1 MLVISGVSVKWALKF
16 QVTEFHYSYCD
27 AQTADDFS
35 RPSTNPGTC
44 KHKYL
49 LHEKLATNKENML
62 TNTQKQSNK
71 QTIKQMKNNPKTN
84 KPIRNKKIQK
94 QINKSKYKTSTKNKQ
109 VHKQTQRNK

>member
-35 RPSTNPGTC
+35 RPSTNSGTC

-49 LHEKLATNKENML
+49 LQLYMRNWLQTKETCQQIHKDNQTNK
-62 TNTQKQSNK
+62 Q
-71 QTIKQMKNNPKTN
+71 IKNNPETN
-84 KPIRNKKIQK
+84 KQIKNKKNTETNKQK
-94 QINKSKYKTSTKNKQ
+94 QIQNKHKKHAST
-109 VHKQTQRNK
+109 